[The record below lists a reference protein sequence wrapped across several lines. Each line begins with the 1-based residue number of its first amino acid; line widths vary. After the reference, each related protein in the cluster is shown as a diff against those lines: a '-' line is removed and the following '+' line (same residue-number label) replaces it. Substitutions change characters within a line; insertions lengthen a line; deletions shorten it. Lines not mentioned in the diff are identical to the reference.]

1 MPAALIPRDEV
12 VDRLARVFRAQGYEG
27 ASLKLLSD
35 ATGLGRSSLYHYF
48 PNGKED
54 MAATV
59 LARSG
64 ERFAQEV
71 IAPLRAEGGTGGGDA
86 RLRVRRMAEGLR
98 GFYGGGEQ
106 ACLIDLFGIGPA
118 APRFRPA
125 LAAAARAFADA
136 VADALA
142 GAGLDRAEAARRAE
156 DALVAVQGSLVLA
169 RATGSPEPF
178 RRVLRELPDRLLG

>member
-1 MPAALIPRDEV
+1 MPAPLIPRDEV
-12 VDRLARVFRAQGYEG
+12 VDRLARVFRAHGYEG

-35 ATGLGRSSLYHYF
+35 ATGLGRSSLYHHF

-54 MAATV
+54 MAAAV

-64 ERFAQEV
+64 ERFAREV
-71 IAPLRAEGGTGGGDA
+71 VAPLRGEGDA
-86 RLRVRRMAEGLR
+86 RLRLRRTAEGLR

-118 APRFRPA
+118 AARFRPA
-125 LAAAARAFADA
+125 LAAAARGFTEA
-136 VADALA
+136 VAEVLA
-142 GAGLDRAEAARRAE
+142 GAGVDRAEAARRAE